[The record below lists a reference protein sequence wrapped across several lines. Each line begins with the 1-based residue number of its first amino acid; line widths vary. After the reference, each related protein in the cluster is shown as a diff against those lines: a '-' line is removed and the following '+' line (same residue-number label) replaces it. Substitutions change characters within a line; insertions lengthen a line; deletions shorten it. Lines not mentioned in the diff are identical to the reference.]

1 MISGIYQCVSISMW
15 FVLRFLLSAC
25 CSFFFALGFYPLQSN
40 EMAFNFRCVCLYLFL
55 CSSFPH
61 KQNLSCAILM
71 AFLAAHNIQPICM
84 DAAYPT
90 LIHCKRL
97 KLHTNKRNIPIKACV
112 CILIAHCSDERH
124 TNSAWNLKCLEVQ
137 QPVHEHTILIL
148 IDVDVFWLLCCCRDF
163 LFSFFFV
170 QFNSYF
176 IIQVR
181 RLLSCAQQFIIWFDL
196 VHSCFG
202 SSCVVERLPSS
213 TFGPFIYAV
222 YFRLFAWFQTICFIL
237 VLSMCITCICNLH
250 SCLSSVFKSVLKR
263 PHEEETKIKK

>member
-97 KLHTNKRNIPIKACV
+97 KLHTNKRNIPINANIVIVMRVCV
-112 CILIAHCSDERH
+112 CSLLIAQMKGTQIQHGI
-124 TNSAWNLKCLEVQ
+124 WNALKCSSQ
-137 QPVHEHTILIL
+137 CMSIQ
-148 IDVDVFWLLCCCRDF
+148 FWF
-163 LFSFFFV
+163 
-170 QFNSYF
+170 
-176 IIQVR
+176 
-181 RLLSCAQQFIIWFDL
+181 
-196 VHSCFG
+196 
-202 SSCVVERLPSS
+202 
-213 TFGPFIYAV
+213 
-222 YFRLFAWFQTICFIL
+222 
-237 VLSMCITCICNLH
+237 
-250 SCLSSVFKSVLKR
+250 
-263 PHEEETKIKK
+263 